1 MARIPKSTAEREQ
14 ELLNTI
20 ADAKK
25 KLEKLQQKQKIEIGE
40 LACKH
45 GLNQFKSTVLDK
57 AFKELAENLKNA
69 HQ

>member
-1 MARIPKSTAEREQ
+1 MARAPKSTAEREQ

-25 KLEKLQQKQKIEIGE
+25 KLEKLQQKQKIDIGV

-45 GLNQFKSTVLDK
+45 GLNQFKTAILGE
-57 AFKELAENLKNA
+57 AFKKLAENLKNA
-69 HQ
+69 H

>member
-1 MARIPKSTAEREQ
+1 MVRTQKTTAEREQ

-25 KLEKLQQKQKIEIGE
+25 KLEKLQQKQKIELGD

-45 GLNQFKSTVLDK
+45 GLNQFSSTILDR
-57 AFKELAENLKNA
+57 AFKQLSETLK
-69 HQ
+69 HEH

>member
-1 MARIPKSTAEREQ
+1 MARTPKSTAEREQ

-20 ADAKK
+20 ADAKN

-45 GLNQFKSTVLDK
+45 GLNQFKTAVLDK
-57 AFKELAENLKNA
+57 AFKEIAEKLKHA
-69 HQ
+69 H